1 MGCVVSRVDREERVV
16 ICKERKRVMKQLL
29 GLRAEFA
36 NAILSYLRA
45 LKNTGGTLKQF
56 TESELLELDSILPPS
71 PPLPLPPSPPLPPPI
86 DSPDLRK
93 IKGKQHVREAEED
106 IIEVNEE
113 NCCTPPP
120 PPLETAWDLCDL
132 LDTSSIQHELD
143 GIMVE
148 DGDEENW
155 AETKSQFEE
164 EAQGHTIPDNALERK
179 SLNEDSV
186 ENDLAMR
193 GSGQTKETV
202 NTAMV
207 VWRRKKTLPSIVKEL
222 DDYFLKASTG
232 AKEIAV
238 LVDLGSR
245 NASLHRDIRET
256 RGKGNNSTRS
266 LNSLSWN
273 WSSKTPHLTQDE
285 QALIEPC
292 KAGAHCITLEKL
304 YAEEQILYK
313 AVRDEEVA
321 KLDHRRKSLSLQ
333 KYENENA
340 DLNKIDKTQSAVESL
355 QSDIVRLQELER
367 RACSSILTLIDEQL
381 HPQLVSLLSGVIH
394 MWRTMFECHQVQ
406 SHICQ
411 QIQHLSSNQS
421 MEPTTEYHREAT
433 VQLESEVKFWFNSFC
448 RLAKSQRDYMNA
460 LFRWVQLTD
469 CLVDDNSRNRH
480 SSMVRDLCQRW
491 LTALDRLPEKVV
503 SDAIKS
509 FLSVIRSIILQ
520 QEEECIMKKKSDRLE
535 RRLHKEINS
544 LLEMEKKH
552 EESVGLEDA
561 DSSLYPK
568 HPLYIKR
575 AKTEALRNRYEN
587 EKGKYASAIQVSRAM
602 TLKNLQTCLPHVFKA
617 LMVFSSACTEA
628 FETALN
634 PVQQI
639 SNVEQSNGEC

>member
-1 MGCVVSRVDREERVV
+1 MGCVMSRIDNEERVV

-93 IKGKQHVREAEED
+93 IKGKEHVRGAEEE

-113 NCCTPPP
+113 DCCTPPP
-120 PPLETAWDLCDL
+120 PPLETSWDICDL
-132 LDTSSIQHELD
+132 LDTSSLQHELE

-148 DGDEENW
+148 DGEEDDW

-164 EAQGHTIPDNALERK
+164 EEHTIPDNARERN
-179 SLNEDSV
+179 SLNEDVV
-186 ENDLAMR
+186 EDDLAMR
-193 GSGQTKETV
+193 GGGQTKDTV

-256 RGKGNNSTRS
+256 KGKGNNSTRA

-273 WSSKTPHLTQDE
+273 WSSKSPNLTQDE
-285 QALIEPC
+285 QTLIEPC

-313 AVRDEEVA
+313 AVREEEVA

-340 DLNKIDKTQSAVESL
+340 DLNKIDKTQSAVENL
-355 QSDIVRLQELER
+355 QADIVRLQELER

-394 MWRTMFECHQVQ
+394 MWKTMFECHQVQ
-406 SHICQ
+406 NHICQ
-411 QIQHLSSNQS
+411 QFHHLSSHQS
-421 MEPTTEYHREAT
+421 TEPTTEYHREAT

-448 RLAKSQRDYMNA
+448 RLAKSQRDYVNA

-469 CLVDDNSRNRH
+469 CLMDDDSRNRH
-480 SSMVRDLCQRW
+480 PFM
-491 LTALDRLPEKVV
+491 VV

-520 QEEECIMKKKSDRLE
+520 QEEECIMKKKFNRLE

-552 EESVGLEDA
+552 EERVDLGDA

-575 AKTEALRNRYEN
+575 AKTDALRNRYEN
-587 EKGKYASAIQVSRAM
+587 EKGKYVSAIQVSRAM

-617 LMVFSSACTEA
+617 LMAFSSACTEA

-634 PVQQI
+634 PTQRI